1 MNSPGMAFLGSEKK
15 IDQSPFSQFRLLI
28 ILIVGIF
35 FAEVLA
41 MIAIYYIDPQQYWVE
56 TLVDASIMIVLI
68 IPILYFFHFRPLSS
82 RSLNGTAQRRYRKT
96 LETLPVGVWIVDQN
110 GMILHGNQAS
120 QKIWSGAR
128 YVGMEQYGE
137 YKAWKL
143 ATGKLV
149 EPNEWGAARA
159 IQFGESTIDEELEI
173 ECFDGSRKIITNSA
187 VPIYEKNVIQ
197 GAIVVNR
204 DITARKRVE
213 QALAKNEALFKTVFQ
228 VLPVGAWIT
237 DENGNIVFG
246 NPAGHQIWAGAK
258 YVGVEQFG
266 EYKAW
271 WLSTGQPV
279 SADDWAVAR
288 AIKNNET
295 SLNEE
300 LEIECFDGTHKIIL
314 NSAIPVRDDQGRVYG
329 VFVVNEDITL
339 RKQAEQALIHSNEL
353 IEKAFNSI
361 DILIAYM
368 DRDFNFIKVN
378 EAYAATDQRPP
389 EEFVGKNHFSLFP
402 NAENQAIFELVVK
415 SGQPF
420 SIREKPF
427 MFPDH
432 PEFGVTYW
440 DWSLQPVKGA
450 TGKVEGLVLSL
461 LDVTELRQ
469 VKDKL
474 REMALFPVFNPNAV
488 LRVDAAGRIA
498 TPNPSA
504 EQLGL
509 RAGKSLTA
517 IIPDLR
523 PGSAGLHR
531 RRDAAHPPGAPGRA
545 YVAVVCAGRARAGA
559 RLSLWHRYHQG

>member
-1 MNSPGMAFLGSEKK
+1 MNSPGRAFLGNEKK
-15 IDQSPFSQFRLLI
+15 AGQPPFSQARLLL

-41 MIAIYYIDPQQYWVE
+41 MIVIYYIDPQEYWVE
-56 TLVDASIMIVLI
+56 TLMDASIMIVLI
-68 IPILYFFHFRPLSS
+68 IPILYFFHFRPLLIQITERG
-82 RSLNGTAQRRYRKT
+82 RSELLFRKT

-110 GMILHGNQAS
+110 GTILHGNQAS
-120 QKIWSGAR
+120 QKIWAGVK

-143 ATGKLV
+143 ATGKPV
-149 EPNEWGAARA
+149 ETHEWAAVRA
-159 IQFGESTIDEELEI
+159 IQYGESTIDEELEI
-173 ECFDGSRKIITNSA
+173 ECFDGSHKIITNSA
-187 VPIYEKNVIQ
+187 VPIYEKSVIQ

-204 DITARKRVE
+204 DITVRKRIE

-237 DENGNIVFG
+237 DEKGNIAFG
-246 NPAGHQIWAGAK
+246 NPAGHQIWAGAR

-279 SADDWAVAR
+279 GADDWAVAR
-288 AIKNNET
+288 AIKNDET

-314 NSAIPVRDDQGRVYG
+314 NSAIPVRDDQGHMYG
-329 VFVVNEDITL
+329 VFVINEDITQ

-389 EEFVGKNHFSLFP
+389 EEFVGQNHFGLFP
-402 NAENQAIFELVVK
+402 NAENRTIFESVVK

-450 TGKVEGLVLSL
+450 SGSVEGLVLSL
-461 LDVTELRQ
+461 LNVTESRQ
-469 VKDKL
+469 IKDKL

-488 LRVDAAGRIA
+488 LRVNAAGRIE

-504 EQLGL
+504 VQLGL
-509 RAGKSLTA
+509 CAGEVIDRHHPRPGRA
-517 IIPDLR
+517 
-523 PGSAGLHR
+523 GSAGLYR
-531 RRDAAHPPGAPGRA
+531 RRNAAYPPGAPGRTCFA
-545 YVAVVCAGRARAGA
+545 MVRSGRA
-559 RLSLWHRYHQG
+559 